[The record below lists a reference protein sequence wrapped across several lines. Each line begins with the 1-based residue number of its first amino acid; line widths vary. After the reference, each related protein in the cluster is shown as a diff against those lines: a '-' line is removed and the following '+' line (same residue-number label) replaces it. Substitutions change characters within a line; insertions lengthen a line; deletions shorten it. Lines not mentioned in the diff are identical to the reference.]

1 MAEFLNTNGISAQ
14 LEEIIKGAE
23 SGRLLIISPF
33 LKFNPLIKDLLE
45 DQVSRFKT
53 SVHVVYGKTELRS
66 EETDWL
72 AANDVRT
79 SVLDNLHAKCYLND
93 NHAIIASM
101 NLYDYSQRNNYEMG
115 ILVSA
120 KNDPE
125 LYESIKEEAERI
137 LRLSQSVR
145 LEVTPVD
152 DNDGVVRTGRRE
164 RAASSRSKSQSGR
177 ARQRTT
183 LPETGSCLRCGNEIP
198 FDPERPYCN
207 SDYRSWARY
216 KNEEYEEKHCHA
228 CGEEHGSSM
237 ARPVCISCYRKYG
250 SALRAAG

>member
-23 SGRLLIISPF
+23 SGRLLLISPY

-45 DQVSRFKT
+45 DQVDRFKT
-53 SVHVVYGKTELRS
+53 AIYVVYGKTELRS
-66 EETDWL
+66 GETDWL

-93 NHAIIASM
+93 SHAIIASM

-120 KNDPE
+120 EDDPD
-125 LYESIKEEAERI
+125 LYRSIKEEAERI
-137 LRLSQSVR
+137 LRRSQNVR
-145 LEVTPVD
+145 IEVTPVD
-152 DNDGVVRTGRRE
+152 DHDDALLSGRRGG
-164 RAASSRSKSQSGR
+164 ATTSRTR
-177 ARQRTT
+177 RQPRTSRQQT
-183 LPETGSCLRCGNEIP
+183 APPETGFCLRCGKEIP
-198 FDPERPYCN
+198 FDVERPFCS

-228 CGEEHGSSM
+228 CGDEHSSSM
-237 ARPVCISCYRKYG
+237 AKPVCLSCYRTYR
-250 SALRAAG
+250 SVLRTPA